1 MRDNMVEAAV
11 SIIVP
16 IYNVQRPLLEAC
28 LDSLVKQTLRK
39 EEYEI
44 ILVDD
49 CSTDGDTI
57 AVITAFTEVASN
69 IKLVR
74 HRENRGLNEA
84 RRSGV
89 KAASGDYV
97 LFVDGDDILARDA
110 AENLQIRALQTGA
123 DLVTAP
129 IFRWISGT
137 KSYSPWQVTTGPLPS
152 DYVARLKALFSGEH
166 SFTMCGRLFK
176 REILS
181 DDIFDLPPRLVHEDV
196 STFARIVFKVRN
208 VAHISRPVYYYVAT
222 ETGLTSFSCFTTRNI
237 DGMFCT
243 IYDWIENAR
252 RHGMLEELSATMP
265 YGVGR
270 FVNLLVI
277 RCVLCESLDDDKVK
291 MLNIINEKYRALP
304 LCRPD
309 FSLPGTDLLGYLHA
323 DNVAGRPTQLQEAI
337 KQNFPRGVPALPN
350 DKTRLEYSLV
360 PTEIARRLKDKV
372 VFICQVDYQL
382 RNAAT
387 LAYELRLWGQSC
399 VILDNSAFVAGGRRQ
414 LPPEEDKIFQSMER
428 IKVTKPP
435 YRPDW
440 LSTAKLVIT
449 FNDFNDDFR
458 EALEYRHR
466 LGLPSVCMVEGI
478 NDFLRV
484 DSKGHH
490 QLPYRRCDYVFLAG
504 RDDEKYFEDRQ
515 TYVIGLPIIESLATK
530 VPIFPDKPFAVL
542 NVNFT
547 YGVLEEAREQFIA
560 KAKNALAA
568 AGYEWVITKHP
579 MDRGDFRG
587 YPVSNLTQY
596 ELIDR
601 CSVFVSRFATGILEA
616 LAMGKPVIYFNPHN
630 EKVEKFKSPLGA
642 YEIATTEEELIRA
655 LKNVRKD
662 IESGVNFRER
672 ALPFLERHTAYQPDG
687 PSVTHRFIDA
697 VTDILERHPGQKSAV
712 ADLFFER
719 LHEQDPFRCVSPGT
733 IVGDFERRHK
743 AQLPEQKLIARYFG
757 NRGNIMIDVG
767 AAYGHSLDI
776 YLGKGWTVH
785 AFEPDSNN
793 RQRLLDTW
801 PSCPRL
807 LVNEEAVCDKS
818 GLTVPFF
825 RSEESAGI
833 SSLFAFTP
841 GHRQV
846 GEVTTTTLTDY
857 YRKAGLGHVD
867 FLKVD
872 TEGFDKFVLDGFPW
886 ENDKPEVVLV
896 EFEDAKTIPLGYS
909 AHELAETLIGRG
921 YTVYVSEWLPI
932 VRYGPAHDWRRLISY
947 SPELELDA
955 TWGNMIGFLED
966 PGEEKLRSLA
976 RQTLKFSARPGR
988 DTVYP
993 TRHKRQPLP
1002 VQWYHRVLYRL
1013 APYVLRKHPRLAMIY
1028 RKMRDKGLL
1037 PR

>member
-1 MRDNMVEAAV
+1 MKISV
-11 SIIVP
+11 IVP
-16 IYNVQRPLLEAC
+16 IYNVERQLLQAC

-39 EEYEI
+39 DEYEI

-49 CSTDGDTI
+49 CSTDNNTM
-57 AVITAFTEVASN
+57 AVISEFTKGTTN
-69 IKLVR
+69 MNLVR
-74 HRENRGLNEA
+74 HRENSGPNEA

-89 KAASGDYV
+89 KAADGDYV
-97 LFVDGDDILARDA
+97 LFVDGDDMLTRDA
-110 AENLQIRALQTGA
+110 VENLRMKAYETEA
-123 DLVTAP
+123 DVVTAP
-129 IFRWISGT
+129 CFRWVSRT
-137 KSYSPWQVTTGPLPS
+137 KSYAALPGWAKPLPVE
-152 DYVARLKALFSGEH
+152 YVARLKAVFSGEH
-166 SFTMCGRLFK
+166 YFTMCGRLFK
-176 REILS
+176 REILT
-181 DDIFDLPPRLVHEDV
+181 DDIFDLPPRLLHEDM
-196 STFARIVFKVRN
+196 STFTRIVFKSRN
-208 VAHISRPVYYYVAT
+208 VAHIRRPIYYYTAN
-222 ETGLTSFSCFTTRNI
+222 EAGLTSTSCFTIRNI

-277 RCVLCESLDDDKVK
+277 RCILRESLDDDDKVK
-291 MLNIINEKYRALP
+291 MLNIINEKYQALP

-309 FSLPGTDLLGYLHA
+309 FSLPGTDLLGHLHA
-323 DNVAGRPTQLQEAI
+323 DNVAGRPTRLQKAI
-337 KQNFPRGVPALPN
+337 EQNFPRGVPALPN

-360 PTEIARRLKDKV
+360 PTEMAQRLKDKV

-382 RNAAT
+382 RNAAVF
-387 LAYELRLWGQSC
+387 AGELRRWGYPC
-399 VILDNSAFVAGGRRQ
+399 AVLDNSAFVAGGRRQ
-414 LPPEEDKIFQSMER
+414 LPPEEDKIFQGMER
-428 IKVTKPP
+428 IQVTRPP

-440 LSTAKLVIT
+440 LSTARLVIT

-466 LGLPSVCMVEGI
+466 LGLPSVSMVEGI

-484 DSKGHH
+484 DFQGYRH
-490 QLPYRRCDYVFLAG
+490 LPYRRCDYVFLAG
-504 RDDEKYFEDRQ
+504 SDDKRYFEDRQ
-515 TYVIGLPIIESLATK
+515 TYVVGLPIIESLAAK
-530 VPIFPDKPFAVL
+530 EPVFPEKPLAVL

-547 YGVLEEAREQFIA
+547 YGALEEARDDFVS
-560 KAKNALAA
+560 KAKRAFDAA
-568 AGYEWVITKHP
+568 SYDWVITKHP
-579 MDRGDFRG
+579 MDKGELGDH
-587 YPVSNLTQY
+587 PVSNLTQY

-616 LAMGKPVIYFNPHN
+616 LARGKPAIYFNPHN

-642 YEIATTEEELIRA
+642 YEIANTEEELVRA
-655 LKNVRKD
+655 LQNVAKD
-662 IESGVNFRER
+662 IESGVDFRER
-672 ALPFLERHTAYQPDG
+672 ALPFLERHTDYRPDG
-687 PSVTHRFIDA
+687 PSVTHRFAEA
-697 VTDILERHPGQKSAV
+697 VTEILELDCGQQSAV
-712 ADLFFER
+712 SDLFFER

-743 AQLPEQKLIARYFG
+743 AELPEQKFIARYFG
-757 NRGNIMIDVG
+757 NRGNIMMDVG
-767 AAYGHSLDI
+767 AAYGRSLDI

-801 PSCPRL
+801 PACSRL
-807 LVNEEAVCDKS
+807 VVNEEAVSDKA

-833 SSLFAFTP
+833 SSLSAFTP

-857 YRKAGLGHVD
+857 YRKAGLRHVD

-886 ENDKPEVVLV
+886 ESDRPEVILV
-896 EFEDAKTIPLGYS
+896 EFEDAKTTPLGYS
-909 AHELAETLIGRG
+909 AHELADTLIRRG
-921 YTVYVSEWLPI
+921 YAVYVSEWLPI
-932 VRYGPAHDWRRLISY
+932 VRYGITHEWRRLVRY
-947 SPELELDA
+947 SPALELDA

-993 TRHKRQPLP
+993 TRHKRPPLP